1 MSPRRS
7 DPSARPTLVD
17 IAARLL
23 AEEGPQALSA
33 RRIASEVGTSTMALY
48 THFNGMRG
56 LVRAMVHEGFTRLQH
71 YFTRV
76 EFSDDPVSDLA
87 LLGRAYRCNALAN
100 PHLYAVMFGG
110 SSLAGFSLDE
120 EDRQYGRYTLAGV
133 AECAARCIEAGR
145 FHAQDAELVA
155 HQMWSAVH
163 GLVVLELGGYLTEP
177 WDADRL
183 LEAQLVGLMVG
194 VGDVRESAA
203 GSVAESARRLREDLE
218 GLEGLEGL
226 EDHRQHP

>member
-1 MSPRRS
+1 MSPRRT
-7 DPSARPTLVD
+7 DPGARPALVD

-33 RRIASEVGTSTMALY
+33 RRIASESGTSTMALY

-71 YFTRV
+71 YFTLV

-110 SSLAGFSLDE
+110 SSLAGFSLGE

-145 FHAQDAELVA
+145 FRSEDAELVA

-163 GLVVLELGGYLTEP
+163 GLVVLELGDYLTEP
-177 WDADRL
+177 CDADRL
-183 LEAQLVGLMVG
+183 LEAQLVGLMV
-194 VGDVRESAA
+194 AA
-203 GSVAESARRLREDLE
+203 GDLLEAAVASVASSVERLWEEVDPATT
-218 GLEGLEGL
+218 
-226 EDHRQHP
+226 DSD

>member
-1 MSPRRS
+1 MSPRRP
-7 DPSARPTLVD
+7 DPGARPALVD

-33 RRIASEVGTSTMALY
+33 RRIASEIGTSTMALY

-71 YFTRV
+71 YFTLV

-87 LLGRAYRCNALAN
+87 LLGRAYRCNALDN

-110 SSLAGFSLDE
+110 SSLAGFSLGE

-145 FHAQDAELVA
+145 FRAEDAELVA

-163 GLVVLELGGYLTEP
+163 GLVVLELGDYLTEP
-177 WDADRL
+177 CPADRL
-183 LEAQLVGLMVG
+183 LEAQLVGLMV
-194 VGDVRESAA
+194 AA
-203 GSVAESARRLREDLE
+203 GDTLEAAVASVTASAERLWEEVDPATS
-218 GLEGLEGL
+218 
-226 EDHRQHP
+226 DSD

>member
-1 MSPRRS
+1 MSPRRP
-7 DPSARPTLVD
+7 DPGARPALVD

-33 RRIASEVGTSTMALY
+33 RRIASEIGTSTMALY

-71 YFTRV
+71 YFTLV
-76 EFSDDPVSDLA
+76 EFSDDPVNDLA

-110 SSLAGFSLDE
+110 SSLAGFSLGE

-145 FHAQDAELVA
+145 FRAEDAELVA

-163 GLVVLELGGYLTEP
+163 GLVVLELGDYLTEP
-177 WDADRL
+177 CTADRL
-183 LEAQLVGLMVG
+183 LEAQLVGLMV
-194 VGDVRESAA
+194 AA
-203 GSVAESARRLREDLE
+203 GDTLEAAVASVAASAERLWEEVDPAATDSAR
-218 GLEGLEGL
+218 
-226 EDHRQHP
+226 

>member
-7 DPSARPTLVD
+7 DPSARPALVD
-17 IAARLL
+17 IAARIL

-56 LVRAMVHEGFTRLQH
+56 LARAMVHEGFARLQH

-76 EFSDDPVSDLA
+76 GPTDDPVCDLA

-110 SSLAGFSLDE
+110 SSLAGFSLGE
-120 EDRQYGRYTLAGV
+120 EDRQYGRYTLTGV

-145 FHAQDAELVA
+145 FRAADAELVA

-163 GLVVLELGGYLTEP
+163 GLVVLELGDYLIEP
-177 WDADRL
+177 CGADRL
-183 LEAQLVGLMVG
+183 LEEQLVGLMVG
-194 VGDVRESAA
+194 VGDTREAA
-203 GSVAESARRLREDLE
+203 TVSVAASAGRLQKEVVAVVADSGRE
-218 GLEGLEGL
+218 
-226 EDHRQHP
+226 

>member
-1 MSPRRS
+1 MSPRHT
-7 DPSARPTLVD
+7 DPSTRPALVD

-33 RRIASEVGTSTMALY
+33 RRIASEIGASTMALY

-56 LVRAMVHEGFTRLQH
+56 LVRAMVHEGFARLQH
-71 YFTRV
+71 YFTLV

-87 LLGRAYRCNALAN
+87 LLGRAYRLNALAN

-110 SSLAGFSLDE
+110 SSLAGFSLGE

-145 FHAQDAELVA
+145 FRAADADLVA

-163 GLVVLELGGYLTEP
+163 GLVVLELGDYLTEP
-177 WDADRL
+177 WNADSL
-183 LEAQLVGLMVG
+183 LEAQLVGLMVA
-194 VGDVRESAA
+194 VGDTREAAVSSVSA
-203 GSVAESARRLREDLE
+203 SAERLREEVDSAT
-218 GLEGLEGL
+218 
-226 EDHRQHP
+226 DAD

>member
-1 MSPRRS
+1 MSPRRT
-7 DPSARPTLVD
+7 DPGARPALVD

-33 RRIASEVGTSTMALY
+33 RRIASESGTSTMALY

-71 YFTRV
+71 YFTLV

-110 SSLAGFSLDE
+110 SSLAGFSLGE

-145 FHAQDAELVA
+145 FRSEDAELVA

-163 GLVVLELGGYLTEP
+163 GLVVLELGDYLTEP
-177 WDADRL
+177 CDADRL
-183 LEAQLVGLMVG
+183 LEAQLVGLMV
-194 VGDVRESAA
+194 AA
-203 GSVAESARRLREDLE
+203 GDILEAAVASVAASVERLWEEVDPATT
-218 GLEGLEGL
+218 
-226 EDHRQHP
+226 DSD

>member
-1 MSPRRS
+1 MSPRRT
-7 DPSARPTLVD
+7 DPGARPALVD

-33 RRIASEVGTSTMALY
+33 RRIASESGTSTMALY

-71 YFTRV
+71 YFTLV

-110 SSLAGFSLDE
+110 SSLAGFSLGE

-145 FHAQDAELVA
+145 FRSEDAELVA

-163 GLVVLELGGYLTEP
+163 GLVVLELGEYLTEP
-177 WDADRL
+177 CDADRL
-183 LEAQLVGLMVG
+183 LEAQLVGLMV
-194 VGDVRESAA
+194 AA
-203 GSVAESARRLREDLE
+203 GDILEAAVASVAASVERLWEEVDPATT
-218 GLEGLEGL
+218 
-226 EDHRQHP
+226 DSD

>member
-1 MSPRRS
+1 MSPRRT
-7 DPSARPTLVD
+7 DPGARPALVD

-33 RRIASEVGTSTMALY
+33 RRIASEIGTSTMALY

-56 LVRAMVHEGFTRLQH
+56 LVRAMVHEGFTRLQY
-71 YFTRV
+71 YFTLV

-110 SSLAGFSLDE
+110 SSLAGFSLGE

-145 FHAQDAELVA
+145 FRAEDAELVA

-163 GLVVLELGGYLTEP
+163 GLVVLELGDYLTEP
-177 WDADRL
+177 CDADRL
-183 LEAQLVGLMVG
+183 LEAQLVGLMV
-194 VGDVRESAA
+194 AA
-203 GSVAESARRLREDLE
+203 GDTLEAAVASVAASVERLWEEVDPAAT
-218 GLEGLEGL
+218 
-226 EDHRQHP
+226 DSD

>member
-1 MSPRRS
+1 MSPRRT
-7 DPSARPTLVD
+7 DPGARPALVD

-33 RRIASEVGTSTMALY
+33 RRIASEIGTSTMALY

-71 YFTRV
+71 YFTLV

-110 SSLAGFSLDE
+110 SSLAGFSLGE

-145 FHAQDAELVA
+145 FRAEDAELVA

-163 GLVVLELGGYLTEP
+163 GLVVLELGEYLTEP
-177 WDADRL
+177 CDADRL
-183 LEAQLVGLMVG
+183 LEAQLVGLMV
-194 VGDVRESAA
+194 AA
-203 GSVAESARRLREDLE
+203 GDTLEAAVASVAASMERLREEVDPATA
-218 GLEGLEGL
+218 
-226 EDHRQHP
+226 DSD